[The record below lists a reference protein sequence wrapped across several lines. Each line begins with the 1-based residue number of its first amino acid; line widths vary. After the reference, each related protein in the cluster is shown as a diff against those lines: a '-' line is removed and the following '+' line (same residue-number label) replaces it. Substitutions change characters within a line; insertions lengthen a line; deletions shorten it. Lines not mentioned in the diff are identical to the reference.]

1 MIKENGSGRSDQT
14 RSYSFDVLSL
24 FGIREREEWTS
35 MRELLRDFRCSDGRG
50 VGFWAL
56 SQNGLLSSKS
66 LYDETVNPGG

>member
-14 RSYSFDVLSL
+14 RSSSFDVLSL

-35 MRELLRDFRCSDGRG
+35 MCELLRDFRYLDGWG
-50 VGFWAL
+50 LGFGAL